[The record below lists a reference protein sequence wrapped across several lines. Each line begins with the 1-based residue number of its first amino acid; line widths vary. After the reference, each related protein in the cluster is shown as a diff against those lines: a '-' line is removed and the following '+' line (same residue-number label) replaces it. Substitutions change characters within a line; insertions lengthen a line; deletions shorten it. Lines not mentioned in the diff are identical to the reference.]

1 LNGIRLRSSPGARK
15 RRYPLGPGAIPG
27 GYSGRRSAGQRICIR
42 NLGAARAD
50 AEIADHRMNTPSLSR
65 YRDEWF
71 AGSRATWR
79 DVLAG
84 MVGTFALIPEV
95 IAFSFVAGIDP
106 EVGLFASFVIG
117 IVIAFVGGRPA
128 MISGAAG
135 SVALVAAA
143 LVHAHGL
150 QYLLAATLLA
160 GLLQIVFGL
169 LKLDVLMR
177 FVSRSV
183 RTGFVNALAI
193 LIFSA
198 QVPQL
203 LGVTWHTYVMVALGL
218 AIIYLLPRITTAVP
232 SPLICIVALTAISIA
247 FPMPLRVVS
256 DLGRLPGA
264 LPSIGLPHV
273 PIAMATLA
281 IVAPYALAMAA
292 VGLLESMMTAR
303 VVDDLTEST
312 SSKAREC
319 TGLGLANVAAGLFGG
334 IAGCGMIGQTVG
346 NVRYGGR
353 GRLSTL
359 VAGVFLLIV
368 MVPLRAWVAQVPV
381 AALVAIMIMVS
392 VSTFSWGSLLDL
404 GRHPKVSGIVMLAT
418 VAVTVATHDLSAG
431 VAIGVLLSGVFFAFK
446 VTRLMN
452 VDVGYDAM
460 TDTRRYTVSGQ
471 VFFASADIFADRF
484 DLRDTAKHARIDLTG
499 AHLWDITAVG
509 ALNDVVAVMRRHG
522 MAVELVGLNEAS
534 AVLVDRHAPAMRTI
548 ALGTNGAPDIGSGV
562 A

>member
-1 LNGIRLRSSPGARK
+1 MNTAIS
-15 RRYPLGPGAIPG
+15 RYAHEWF
-27 GYSGRRSAGQRICIR
+27 S
-42 NLGAARAD
+42 GAAAAR
-50 AEIADHRMNTPSLSR
+50 
-65 YRDEWF
+65 
-71 AGSRATWR
+71 R

-117 IVIAFVGGRPA
+117 IVIAFAGGRPA

-143 LVHAHGL
+143 LVHSHGL
-150 QYLLAATLLA
+150 SYLLAATILA

-177 FVSRSV
+177 FVSQSV

-198 QVPQL
+198 QVPQML
-203 LGVTWHTYVMVALGL
+203 DVTWHTYAMIALGL
-218 AIIYLLPRITTAVP
+218 AIIYLLPRLTTTIP
-232 SPLICIVALTAISIA
+232 SPLICILVLTVVGIA
-247 FPMPLRVVS
+247 FPMPIATVA
-256 DLGRLPGA
+256 DLGRLPASLPAFA
-264 LPSIGLPHV
+264 LPQIPF
-273 PIAMATLA
+273 AWETLR

-303 VVDDLTEST
+303 VVDDLTDTT

-319 TGLGLANVAAGLFGG
+319 TGLGLANIAAGLFGG
-334 IAGCGMIGQTVG
+334 IAGCGMVGQTVG

-353 GRLSTL
+353 GRISTL
-359 VAGVFLLIV
+359 VAGVFLLVV
-368 MVPLRAWVAQVPV
+368 MVPLRPWVAQVPV

-392 VSTFSWGSLLDL
+392 ISTFSWSSLSDL
-404 GRHPKVSGIVMLAT
+404 ARHPKVSGVVMLAT

-431 VAIGVLLSGVFFAFK
+431 VCVGVLLSGVFFAFK
-446 VTRLMN
+446 VTRLM
-452 VDVGYDAM
+452 DVTSSYDAA
-460 TDTRRYTVSGQ
+460 TDTRTYTVTGQ
-471 VFFASADIFADRF
+471 IFFASAEIFADRF
-484 DLRDTAKHARIDLTG
+484 DLRDTAGRVRIDLSA

-509 ALNDVVAVMRRHG
+509 ALDDVVTRMRRHG
-522 MAVELVGLNEAS
+522 IAVETIGLNRAS
-534 AVLVDRHAPAMRTI
+534 AVLVDRHAP
-548 ALGTNGAPDIGSGV
+548 GIG
-562 A
+562 

>member
-1 LNGIRLRSSPGARK
+1 
-15 RRYPLGPGAIPG
+15 
-27 GYSGRRSAGQRICIR
+27 
-42 NLGAARAD
+42 
-50 AEIADHRMNTPSLSR
+50 MNNQSLSR
-65 YRDEWF
+65 YRAEWF
-71 AGSRATWR
+71 SGAAGARR

-117 IVIAFVGGRPA
+117 IVIAIAGGRPA

-143 LVHAHGL
+143 LVHSHGL

-160 GLLQIVFGL
+160 GVLQIGFGL

-198 QVPQL
+198 QVPQM
-203 LGVTWHTYVMVALGL
+203 LGVSWHTYAMIGLGL
-218 AIIYLLPRITTAVP
+218 AIIYLLPRLTTAIP
-232 SPLICIVALTAISIA
+232 SPLICIVVLTAISIA
-247 FPMPLRVVS
+247 FPMPLHVVA

-264 LPSIGLPHV
+264 LPSFAVPRI
-273 PIAMATLA
+273 PIAWETLA

-292 VGLLESMMTAR
+292 VGLLESMMTAS
-303 VVDDLTEST
+303 VVDDLTETT

-359 VAGVFLLIV
+359 VAGVFLLVV
-368 MVPLRAWVAQVPV
+368 MVPLRPWIAQVPV

-392 VSTFSWGSLLDL
+392 VSTFSWGSLRDL
-404 GRHPKVSGIVMLAT
+404 ARHPKVSGVVMLAT

-431 VAIGVLLSGVFFAFK
+431 VAVGVLLSGVFFAFK
-446 VTRLMN
+446 VTRLM
-452 VDVGYDAM
+452 DVRAEYDAAS
-460 TDTRRYTVSGQ
+460 DTRQYRVSGQ
-471 VFFASADIFADRF
+471 IFFASADIFADRF
-484 DLRDTAKHARIDLTG
+484 DLRDTARHVRIDVTQ
-499 AHLWDITAVG
+499 AHFWDITAVG
-509 ALNDVVAVMRRHG
+509 ALEDVVAKLRRHG
-522 MAVELVGLNEAS
+522 AAVTIVGLNEAS
-534 AVLVDRHAPAMRTI
+534 AILVDRHAPLVRE
-548 ALGTNGAPDIGSGV
+548 S
-562 A
+562 

>member
-1 LNGIRLRSSPGARK
+1 MNASSF
-15 RRYPLGPGAIPG
+15 
-27 GYSGRRSAGQRICIR
+27 
-42 NLGAARAD
+42 
-50 AEIADHRMNTPSLSR
+50 SR
-65 YRDEWF
+65 YRAEWF
-71 AGSRATWR
+71 TGAAGARR
-79 DVLAG
+79 EVLAG

-117 IVIAFVGGRPA
+117 IVIAVAGGRPA

-150 QYLLAATLLA
+150 PYLLAATILA
-160 GLLQIVFGL
+160 GLFQIAFGL
-169 LKLDVLMR
+169 ARLDVLMR

-198 QVPQL
+198 QVPQMI
-203 LGVTWHTYVMVALGL
+203 GVTWHSYAMIALGL
-218 AIIYLLPRITTAVP
+218 AIIYLLPRITTAIP
-232 SPLICIVALTAISIA
+232 SPLICILVLTAISVA
-247 FPMPLRVVS
+247 VPMPLPVVA
-256 DLGRLPGA
+256 DLGRLPDA
-264 LPSIGLPHV
+264 LPTAAWPGV
-273 PIAMATLA
+273 PLAWSTLA

-303 VVDDLTEST
+303 VVDDLTETT

-319 TGLGLANVAAGLFGG
+319 TGLGLANAAAGLFGG

-368 MVPLRAWVAQVPV
+368 MVPLRPWIAQVPV
-381 AALVAIMIMVS
+381 AALVAVMVMVS
-392 VSTFSWGSLLDL
+392 ISTFSWGSLRDL
-404 GRHPKVSGIVMLAT
+404 GRHPKVSGVVMLAT
-418 VAVTVATHDLSAG
+418 VAVTVATRDLSAG
-431 VAIGVLLSGVFFAFK
+431 VAVGVLLSGVFFAFK
-446 VTRLMN
+446 VTRLMDVR
-452 VDVGYDAM
+452 VDYDAA
-460 TDTRRYTVSGQ
+460 TDTRLYTVSGQ
-471 VFFASADIFADRF
+471 IFFASAEIFADRF
-484 DLRDTAKHARIDLTG
+484 DRRDTAAAARIDLTE

-509 ALNDVVAVMRRHG
+509 ALEEVVSTLRRHG
-522 MAVELVGLNEAS
+522 IAVEVVGLNRAS
-534 AVLVDRHAPAMRTI
+534 AVLVDRHAPLLR
-548 ALGTNGAPDIGSGV
+548 D
-562 A
+562 

>member
-1 LNGIRLRSSPGARK
+1 
-15 RRYPLGPGAIPG
+15 
-27 GYSGRRSAGQRICIR
+27 
-42 NLGAARAD
+42 
-50 AEIADHRMNTPSLSR
+50 MTTPTLSR
-65 YRDEWF
+65 YRAEWF
-71 AGSRATWR
+71 DGGRAARR

-95 IAFSFVAGIDP
+95 IAFSFVAGVDP
-106 EVGLFASFVIG
+106 QVGLFASFVIG
-117 IVIAFVGGRPA
+117 IVIAFAGGRPA

-143 LVHAHGL
+143 LVHARGL

-160 GLLQIVFGL
+160 GILQIVFGL

-198 QVPQL
+198 QVPQM
-203 LGVTWHTYVMVALGL
+203 LGVTWHSYAMIALGL
-218 AIIYLLPRITTAVP
+218 AIIYLLPRITSAIP
-232 SPLICIVALTAISIA
+232 SPLICVVALTGISLAI
-247 FPMPLRVVS
+247 PMPLRVVG
-256 DLGRLPGA
+256 DLGRLPVSLPSLA
-264 LPSIGLPHV
+264 LPRV
-273 PIAMATLA
+273 PFDLATLTA
-281 IVAPYALAMAA
+281 VAPYAFAMAA

-303 VVDDLTEST
+303 VVDDLTETT

-319 TGLGLANVAAGLFGG
+319 TGLGLANLAAGLFGG

-368 MVPLRAWVAQVPV
+368 MVPLRPWIAQVPV

-392 VSTFSWGSLLDL
+392 ASTFSWGSLRDL
-404 GRHPKVSGIVMLAT
+404 GRHPRMSGLVMLAT

-431 VAIGVLLSGVFFAFK
+431 VAVGVLLSGVFFAFK
-446 VTRLMN
+446 VTRLMT
-452 VDVGYDAM
+452 VHVGYDPG
-460 TDTRRYTVSGQ
+460 TDTRIYAVSGQ
-471 VFFASADIFADRF
+471 VFFASAEIFADRF
-484 DLRDTAKHARIDLTG
+484 DLRDTARHARIDLTG

-509 ALNDVVAVMRRHG
+509 ALEDVAATMRRHG
-522 MAVELVGLNEAS
+522 MTVEVVGLNEAS
-534 AVLVDRHAPAMRTI
+534 AILVDRHAPLVGHAR
-548 ALGTNGAPDIGSGV
+548 S
-562 A
+562 